1 MYRYERDALAKQKQR
16 ELAER
21 HRAELEAELEALL
34 EAQSMQRRLLEGKQQ
49 LVSTGELEVGQLQAR
64 GSSTLTTRSS
74 NASRDSPALTPH
86 PSPYLQ
92 ARLDADKE
100 KLVEM
105 RAREKALE
113 ATEAAAAAAA
123 EKRQAEVEMNLSAS
137 ERLAALHQ
145 TYIAKIAAP
154 SANAADAVA
163 SGASTPRG
171 GGGWRSPPPQTPTR
185 AALRAEAETN
195 ARRSVATA
203 EEAQGRLKERRAS
216 YQAERLD
223 ERERVR

>member
-1 MYRYERDALAKQKQR
+1 
-16 ELAER
+16 
-21 HRAELEAELEALL
+21 
-34 EAQSMQRRLLEGKQQ
+34 MQRRLLEGKQQ

-64 GSSTLTTRSS
+64 GSSTLTTRRG
-74 NASRDSPALTPH
+74 NASRDSPALSRPTH

-154 SANAADAVA
+154 SANGTDAVA

-223 ERERVR
+223 ERERVS

>member
-1 MYRYERDALAKQKQR
+1 M
-16 ELAER
+16 
-21 HRAELEAELEALL
+21 
-34 EAQSMQRRLLEGKQQ
+34 
-49 LVSTGELEVGQLQAR
+49 
-64 GSSTLTTRSS
+64 
-74 NASRDSPALTPH
+74 
-86 PSPYLQ
+86 
-92 ARLDADKE
+92 
-100 KLVEM
+100 EM

-171 GGGWRSPPPQTPTR
+171 GGGPAGPHSHSLGACRSLPRSFLSFPPETEQLVVGAACRSLLWRFLSFPHSEQLDIPSVGSACRSPTP
-185 AALRAEAETN
+185 
-195 ARRSVATA
+195 RS
-203 EEAQGRLKERRAS
+203 S
-216 YQAERLD
+216 S
-223 ERERVR
+223 

>member
-1 MYRYERDALAKQKQR
+1 
-16 ELAER
+16 
-21 HRAELEAELEALL
+21 
-34 EAQSMQRRLLEGKQQ
+34 
-49 LVSTGELEVGQLQAR
+49 
-64 GSSTLTTRSS
+64 
-74 NASRDSPALTPH
+74 
-86 PSPYLQ
+86 
-92 ARLDADKE
+92 
-100 KLVEM
+100 M